1 VTRTTTRQPMRT
13 SIPSPILA
21 LALTLVLVT
30 AHAAAAPTMTAVD
43 THAHVFQ
50 HDLKLAAVR
59 RYAPDY
65 DASCDDYLRHLD
77 ANGVSHGVL
86 VQPSFLGTDNA
97 FMLRCVREHRDRL
110 RAIAVVDPGVDEA
123 TLRELADAGV
133 VGIRLNLVGKPLP
146 DFSSAPWRALL
157 ASVARLGWHVQVHRE
172 ARDLPKVIA
181 PLLASGV
188 RVVVDHFGRYDP
200 KLGTDDPGF
209 RYLLTTASTRK
220 VWVKLSGAYRN
231 GDGETAAATA
241 QRAAKL
247 LLDAFGPDHLVWGSD
262 WPHTQFEHT
271 VRYEQTRAELDAWV
285 PDPARRH
292 QILIDTPRRLYGF
305 SADAR

>member
-1 VTRTTTRQPMRT
+1 MR
-13 SIPSPILA
+13 A
-21 LALTLVLVT
+21 ALTLFLLT
-30 AHAAAAPTMTAVD
+30 GRAAAAPTMTAVD

-50 HDLKLAAVR
+50 HDLKLADVR

-86 VQPSFLGTDNA
+86 IQPSFLGTDNT

-110 RAIAVVDPGVDEA
+110 RAIAVVDPGVEEPM
-123 TLRELADAGV
+123 LRDLAAAGV

-172 ARDLPKVIA
+172 ARDLPQVVA
-181 PLLASGV
+181 PLLDGGV

-200 KLGTDDPGF
+200 KLGTEDPGF
-209 RYLLTTASTRK
+209 RYLLTTGSTK
-220 VWVKLSGAYRN
+220 NVWVKLSGAYRN
-231 GDGETAAATA
+231 GSGEAADATA
-241 QRAAKL
+241 RHAAKL

-262 WPHTQFEHT
+262 WPHTQFEKT
-271 VRYEQTRAELDAWV
+271 VRYEQTRSQLDAWV
-285 PDPARRH
+285 PDRAQRR
-292 QILIDTPRRLYGF
+292 QILIDTPQRLYGF
-305 SADAR
+305 SEAAR